1 MKASL
6 VWYFVIGNLLANGM
20 PHFIWGRSGV
30 VARSP
35 FGQRTEP
42 PLNLAWGLANIVTA
56 TALVL
61 WRTRREAPTRGSII
75 ALFVGFWSTV
85 AMFGA
90 AIRRFV
96 DT

>member
-35 FGQRTEP
+35 FGEQTAP
-42 PLNLAWGLANIVTA
+42 SVNLAWGLANFVAGTG
-56 TALVL
+56 LVM
-61 WRTRREAPTRGSII
+61 WRTQKEAPRRRSMI
-75 ALFVGFWSTV
+75 ALLLGFWSIV

-96 DT
+96 NE

>member
-1 MKASL
+1 MKTSL

-30 VARSP
+30 VARSQ
-35 FGQRTEP
+35 FGEQTASS
-42 PLNLAWGLANIVTA
+42 LNLAWGLANFVAGTG
-56 TALVL
+56 LVI
-61 WRTRREAPTRGSII
+61 WRMRKEVPTRGSMI
-75 ALFVGFWSTV
+75 ALLLGFWSTV
-85 AMFGA
+85 GMFGV